1 MPNVILRSHLG
12 VVIHRFG
19 SSGIA
24 AAVRGS
30 ISAMAW
36 CAIVVAVRHA
46 GDNRR
51 FRAVCDQQGAG
62 QWVIIHV
69 EELAAWDD
77 SQTQSF
83 VEKGLRMSNTMDTTG
98 EPDSPSDRTSQVTDA
113 VAAAATESVDQQEV
127 VITRKVVV
135 TNEVSTRTL
144 WRIVGVVVLV
154 LVGFIVIQRAR
165 DLVAMLI
172 ISIFFSLALVPL
184 VEKLHKKRGWKRGAA
199 VGAIYGLGA
208 LFMVVMVV
216 FLIPMMVTVAQS
228 IGDNWS
234 TWMDNINSWAQD
246 TFNVSLSDIGPASSA
261 GEGAAGAAE
270 DWGKQAL
277 GGFLGALGT
286 GIGLIFSA
294 MTIALFTFYFTVDY
308 QRIQRL
314 VLSWFSP
321 ERQQRLGW
329 TWDQAV
335 EQTGGYFYSRLIL
348 MLINGLGFF
357 FTMVLVGLPV
367 LFAIPLAIFAGFV
380 SEFIP
385 AVGTYIGG
393 AVPVLLTLAVEG
405 FAQALVVL
413 GYVLIYQQV
422 ENYWLSPKL
431 SSKTMTL
438 NGGVAFGAALAGGA
452 IGGPMGAFMALPI
465 AALITSFLTHYRK
478 PQEVV
483 YHSVYEDPDEVLDA
497 GTDADAAASESDD
510 SAG

>member
-1 MPNVILRSHLG
+1 MMSADQTSP
-12 VVIHRFG
+12 G
-19 SSGIA
+19 SSRNDQIA
-24 AAVRGS
+24 AATTPDPDNSIPDGS
-30 ISAMAW
+30 
-36 CAIVVAVRHA
+36 
-46 GDNRR
+46 
-51 FRAVCDQQGAG
+51 
-62 QWVIIHV
+62 
-69 EELAAWDD
+69 
-77 SQTQSF
+77 
-83 VEKGLRMSNTMDTTG
+83 
-98 EPDSPSDRTSQVTDA
+98 
-113 VAAAATESVDQQEV
+113 QEV
-127 VITRKVVV
+127 VITRKIVV

-144 WRIVGVVVLV
+144 WKIVGVVVVV
-154 LVGFIVIQRAR
+154 LVGFIVLDRAR
-165 DLVAMLI
+165 DLVAMLV

-184 VEKLHKKRGWKRGAA
+184 VERLHQKRGWKRGAA
-199 VGAIYGLGA
+199 VGAIYAGGA
-208 LFMVVMVV
+208 LFMIVMVV
-216 FLIPMMVTVAQS
+216 FLVPMMVTVAQS

-234 TWMDNINSWAQD
+234 TWMDNLNNWAQD

-261 GEGAAGAAE
+261 GEDAAGAAE

-277 GGFLGALGT
+277 GGFLGALST
-286 GIGLIFSA
+286 GIGLVFSM

-314 VLSWFSP
+314 VLSWLP
-321 ERQQRLGW
+321 PHHQERLGW

-335 EQTGGYFYSRLIL
+335 EQTGGYFYSRMIL
-348 MLINGLGFF
+348 MVINGSGFF

-393 AVPVLLTLAVEG
+393 AIPVLLTLAVEG

-413 GYVLIYQQV
+413 GYVLIYQQI

-431 SSKTMTL
+431 SAKTMTL

-452 IGGPMGAFMALPI
+452 IGGPMGAFMALPV

-483 YHSVYEDPDEVLDA
+483 YHSIY
-497 GTDADAAASESDD
+497 GDADELPDARSDGSDSGDGSGVADVDDTSTSSPASNDGS
-510 SAG
+510 S

>member
-1 MPNVILRSHLG
+1 VSTIHSEKRPPNQIDGDEQGWLAMSDDQSSQDSVPA
-12 VVIHRFG
+12 G
-19 SSGIA
+19 SS
-24 AAVRGS
+24 R
-30 ISAMAW
+30 
-36 CAIVVAVRHA
+36 
-46 GDNRR
+46 N
-51 FRAVCDQQGAG
+51 DQITA
-62 QWVIIHV
+62 
-69 EELAAWDD
+69 
-77 SQTQSF
+77 
-83 VEKGLRMSNTMDTTG
+83 
-98 EPDSPSDRTSQVTDA
+98 A
-113 VAAAATESVDQQEV
+113 VAADAPLPEGAQEV
-127 VITRKVVV
+127 VITRKIVV

-154 LVGFIVIQRAR
+154 FLGFVVLGRAR
-165 DLVAMLI
+165 SLVSMLI
-172 ISIFFSLALVPL
+172 ISMFFSLAMIPL

-199 VGAIYGLGA
+199 VGVIYALGA
-208 LFMVVMVV
+208 LFMIVMVV
-216 FLIPMMVTVAQS
+216 FLVPMMVTVAQS

-234 TWMDNINSWAQD
+234 TWMGNLNSWAESTFSVSISDLKD
-246 TFNVSLSDIGPASSA
+246 TNQAGADASSA
-261 GEGAAGAAE
+261 AE
-270 DWGKQAL
+270 NWGKQAL

-294 MTIALFTFYFTVDY
+294 MTIALFTFYFTADHI
-308 QRIQRL
+308 RIQKL
-314 VLSWFSP
+314 ILSWFSP
-321 ERQQRLGW
+321 EKQERLGW

-335 EQTGGYFYSRLIL
+335 EQTGGYFYSRMIL
-348 MLINGLGFF
+348 MVINGSGFF

-413 GYVLIYQQV
+413 GYVLIYQQI

-465 AALITSFLTHYRK
+465 AALITSFLSHYRK
-478 PQEVV
+478 PHDVV
-483 YHSVYEDPDEVLDA
+483 YQSIYDSGDEQPDANADDSSSSETTSNASGSPSD
-497 GTDADAAASESDD
+497 GTDASTQGNND
-510 SAG
+510 SSS